1 MGQPFYFSK
10 HFKKFV
16 PLFLVHNLLT
26 GMDLMQQINLEKI
39 PRHVA
44 VIMDGN
50 GRWAK
55 HRGLERIF
63 GHEHGVAAV
72 RETVEIAAE
81 LGVEYLSFFAF
92 STENWR
98 RPKAEIDTLMEL
110 LVKAIH
116 EETPELNKKGIRLL
130 AIGEL
135 EALPPQC
142 RHELQEAMTLT
153 ANNTRLTVVV
163 ALSYSARWEITN
175 AAKKIA
181 EKVHSGQLHPNQID
195 SHLFEN
201 HLETSGMPDPDLLI
215 RTSGELRLSNYMLW
229 QMAYSELYFP
239 CVLWPDFR
247 KTHFL
252 QAIFEY
258 QKRERRFGK
267 VSEPQ
272 C

>member
-1 MGQPFYFSK
+1 
-10 HFKKFV
+10 
-16 PLFLVHNLLT
+16 
-26 GMDLMQQINLEKI
+26 MDLMQQINLEKI

-50 GRWAK
+50 GRWAR
-55 HRGLERIF
+55 HRGKERIF

-92 STENWR
+92 STENWL
-98 RPKAEIDTLMEL
+98 RPKIEIDTLMEL

-116 EETPELNKKGIRLL
+116 EETPELNKKGVRLL
-130 AIGEL
+130 AIGDL
-135 EALPPQC
+135 EALPLQC
-142 RHELQEAMTLT
+142 RQELQDAIALT
-153 ANNTRLTVVV
+153 ASNTRLNVVV

-181 EKVHSGQLHPNQID
+181 EKVHSGQLHPSQID
-195 SHLFEN
+195 SQLFEK
-201 HLETSGMPDPDLLI
+201 HLETDGIPDPDLLI
-215 RTSGELRLSNYMLW
+215 RTSGELRLSNFMLW

-239 CVLWPDFR
+239 CVLWPDFS

-252 QAIFEY
+252 QAINEY

-267 VSEPQ
+267 IPEAQ